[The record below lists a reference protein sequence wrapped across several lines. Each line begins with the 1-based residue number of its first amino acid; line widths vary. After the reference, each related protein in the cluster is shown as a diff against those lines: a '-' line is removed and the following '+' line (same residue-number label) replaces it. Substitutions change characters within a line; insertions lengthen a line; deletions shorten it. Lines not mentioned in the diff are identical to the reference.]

1 MAFHTYTVSHLYE
14 FLEIVEEIGRKNQ
27 IDPTTPPV
35 LWARGHEQIKWNL
48 RPTLLRNVKL
58 NGMTGIPHASG
69 RALEEEVRKEH
80 YIAKNYHFFQ
90 KDPHTAIEWME
101 VMQHHE
107 VKTRLLDW
115 SESPLHSLIFS
126 LQCFLDEKYKKENRI
141 ACSPY
146 IWLLDISKWNMKA
159 IEMILNNQKLI
170 NQCVDMLSF
179 KAKTKVKRR
188 ISQISDPRKLE
199 EYLGMKTVNHLKGIF
214 NLSSV
219 FGEFREMQREELENL
234 LTKGELYYCIIY
246 ILIQTYMRTD
256 LRRSYEVLPLGI
268 VEAYHSERIRAQKG
282 VFTLF
287 PYYEENNLYKAA
299 AKMNIPLD
307 SMEFMK
313 EGNIFLH
320 RIQLNNAENIAYE
333 LVNSGLNVSW
343 LYPEMPIV
351 SNAIEK
357 RGVIL

>member
-1 MAFHTYTVSHLYE
+1 MAFHTYTVFHLHE

-27 IDPTTPPV
+27 LDSITPPV
-35 LWARGHEQIKWNL
+35 LWARGHEQINWNL
-48 RPTLLRNVKL
+48 RPTLLRNVEL
-58 NGMTGIPHASG
+58 NGTKGITHATG
-69 RALEEEVRKEH
+69 RALEEEARKEH

-101 VMQHHE
+101 VMQHHH

-115 SESPLHSLIFS
+115 SESPLHSLLFS
-126 LQCFLDEKYKKENRI
+126 LQCFLDEKYKKEDRVN
-141 ACSPY
+141 CSPC
-146 IWLLDISKWNMKA
+146 IWLLDIGKWNMKT
-159 IEMILNNQKLI
+159 IEMILNNQVLI

-179 KAKTKVKRR
+179 RTRIKVKKR
-188 ISQISDPRKLE
+188 ILQVADPQKLD
-199 EYLGMKTVNHLKGIF
+199 EYLKMKTVNHLKGIF

-219 FGEFREMQREELENL
+219 LSEFQEMQREDLENL

-256 LRRSYEVLPLGI
+256 LRKNYEVLPIGI
-268 VEAYHSERIRAQKG
+268 VEAYHSERIRAQRG

-287 PYYEENNLYKAA
+287 PYYEENDVYKAA
-299 AKMNIPLD
+299 AKMNIQLD

-351 SNAIEK
+351 SNAIER